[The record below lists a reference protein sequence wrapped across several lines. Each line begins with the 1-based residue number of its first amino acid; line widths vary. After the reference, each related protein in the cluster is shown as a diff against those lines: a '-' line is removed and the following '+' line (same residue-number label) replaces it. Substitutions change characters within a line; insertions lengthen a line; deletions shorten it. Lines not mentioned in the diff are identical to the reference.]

1 LCVDNIPLTD
11 LSPALQT
18 ALQTETLCTQL
29 QLTAKS
35 TPAEQ
40 QAALAKAPTNPAFL
54 ATLQES
60 LNQFFML
67 RLAEQAP
74 SLWAELTS
82 NAIPPL
88 EMVDPE
94 AAQAQRDQE
103 KREADQK
110 AESEAAAQFGDRN
123 DRGGRGSGGGD
134 GGGRSR
140 Y

>member
-1 LCVDNIPLTD
+1 MPCAD

-18 ALQTETLCTQL
+18 ALHTDTLRTQL
-29 QLTAKS
+29 QITAKS
-35 TPAEQ
+35 TPAER
-40 QAALAKAPTNPAFL
+40 QAALAKAPTNPAFV

-74 SLWAELTS
+74 TLWASLTH
-82 NAIPPL
+82 NASPPL
-88 EMVDPE
+88 DMVDPE

-103 KREADQK
+103 KREAEQK
-110 AESEAAAQFGDRN
+110 AESEAAAQFGDRD
-123 DRGGRGSGGGD
+123 DRGGRGSGSGRD

-140 Y
+140 YNRD